1 MSIPNTYFGYVCH
14 ANVKT
19 NWLPSGYNWQ
29 TEMSITDAPVQILS
43 RICNFSYSRLISGF
57 CLNQIRLW
65 TSSGENSDFF
75 LKLKKIKNSKK
86 MKFFLTSYSHS
97 SINFRKLRIYHF
109 DFECTKFKNSNWSII
124 FNLVSKVSIYFGF
137 FSSSN
142 KKRLMR
148 MRNLIENSMNEECDF
163 GNDIKTFHSISK
175 SSF

>member
-1 MSIPNTYFGYVCH
+1 MSKQIGYQAV
-14 ANVKT
+14 
-19 NWLPSGYNWQ
+19 
-29 TEMSITDAPVQILS
+29 ITDKQRCPSMLHQSRFYQESAIFLIPDWYLDFVWTRFDSGLVLEKIQI
-43 RICNFSYSRLISGF
+43 
-57 CLNQIRLW
+57 
-65 TSSGENSDFF
+65 FF
-75 LKLKKIKNSKK
+75 LKLKKIRNSKK
-86 MKFFLTSYSHS
+86 LKFFLTSYSHS
-97 SINFRKLRIYHF
+97 SISFRKSRIYHF

-163 GNDIKTFHSISK
+163 CNDIKTFHSISK